1 MARNF
6 TAKKSHNEANK
17 ASHSKKKL
25 TSSHSKEVSQ
35 QKKPHGKD
43 VSQQKSLT
51 AQRNI
56 AHSCTKA
63 LLEEVEV
70 AVFEG
75 GCTKASFSQ
84 VQHAGFEGHLA

>member
-1 MARNF
+1 VARNF

-17 ASHSKKKL
+17 ASHSKKN
-25 TSSHSKEVSQ
+25 SHHLSA
-35 QKKPHGKD
+35 KKSHNKKHHGKD

-56 AHSCTKA
+56 GHSCTKA
-63 LLEEVEV
+63 LFEEVEV

-84 VQHAGFEGHLA
+84 VQRAGFEGHLA

>member
-1 MARNF
+1 MRPIRRL
-6 TAKKSHNEANK
+6 TAKKTHII
-17 ASHSKKKL
+17 
-25 TSSHSKEVSQ
+25 SQ
-35 QKKPHGKD
+35 QRSLTTKKPHGKD

-84 VQHAGFEGHLA
+84 VQRAGFEGHLA